1 MPPSIKKILLVLW
14 VAQPT
19 KNSQYPDMQK
29 CFPMRPQPP
38 DQVQLSLAI
47 VASEFNREFVQ
58 GLVDNATHEIQD
70 INPDYRSDTFWC
82 PGSFEIPLF
91 VQSAAESQRYDA
103 IIALGVIIEGETAH
117 AQLIA
122 EAVTCALMD
131 ISLKNK
137 LPVIH
142 EVLLVKNE
150 SQAKARCLE
159 AAHNRGI
166 ESARAAISAATN
178 LKKIY

>member
-1 MPPSIKKILLVLW
+1 MK
-14 VAQPT
+14 VAQDL
-19 KNSQYPDMQK
+19 KNSHSQIMQK
-29 CFPMRPQPP
+29 SFPLRPQPEGGIK
-38 DQVQLSLAI
+38 LSLAI
-47 VASEFNREFVQ
+47 VASEFNRDFVQ
-58 GLVDNATHEIQD
+58 GLVDNAVHEIHEIQ
-70 INPDYRSDTFWC
+70 PDCQVNIFWC

-91 VQSAAESQRYDA
+91 AQSAAESLKYDA

-117 AQLIA
+117 AHLIA
-122 EAVTCALMD
+122 ESVTRALMG

-150 SQAKARCLE
+150 LQAKSRCLE

>member
-1 MPPSIKKILLVLW
+1 LR
-14 VAQPT
+14 VAQKL
-19 KNSQYPDMQK
+19 KNSQNPHMQK
-29 CFPMRPQPP
+29 SFPLRPQP
-38 DQVQLSLAI
+38 QGGLKLSLAI
-47 VASEFNREFVQ
+47 VASEFNRGFVQ
-58 GLVDNATHEIQD
+58 GLVDNALHEIQE
-70 INPDYRSDTFWC
+70 IHPDYRADTFWC
-82 PGSFEIPLF
+82 PGSFEIPVF
-91 VQSAAESQRYDA
+91 AQSAAESLRYDA

-117 AQLIA
+117 AHLIA
-122 EAVTCALMD
+122 ESVTHALMG

-150 SQAKARCLE
+150 LQAKARCLE

-166 ESARAAISAATN
+166 ESARAAIMAATN